1 MSVSAAE
8 LHRDAVFID
17 LHCDLLLTTT
27 LTGWD
32 WGKRH
37 RPNPFPGAPLM
48 GHVDIPRLRDGGVD
62 ALGLGLVTLPGQGPR
77 ALRRQLDLMDERIAR
92 HPDHLA
98 LATTAEEI
106 TACKSEGRIACFP
119 GLEGVHCLKGQLDLV
134 PELAARGLAYAGL
147 VHFHRNWAAAPMVG
161 WGADPDRPLTPA
173 GRALVA
179 SLRAQRI
186 LVDVAHL
193 NQAGL
198 VEVCESSDVPV
209 ICSHTACNAV
219 HQSPRGLDTLA
230 LEAIASTGGVIGVIF
245 VSFFLGRGGLDQV
258 VRHLR
263 HIKDT
268 VGADHC
274 AIGTD
279 WEGFALYPE
288 ALNSAEKLPALTDA
302 LVADGWT
309 GAEIRKAYGENFL
322 RVLDRVRG

>member
-1 MSVSAAE
+1 VSDSAAT

-37 RPNPFPGAPLM
+37 RPNPFPGAPLW
-48 GHVDIPRLRDGGVD
+48 GHVDIPRLRDGGVN
-62 ALGLGLVTLPGQGPR
+62 AMGLGLVTLPGQGSGT
-77 ALRRQLDLMDERIAR
+77 LRRQLDLMDARIAR
-92 HPDHLA
+92 HPEHLA
-98 LATTAEEI
+98 LATTAAEI
-106 TACKSEGRIACFP
+106 TACKSQGRIACFP
-119 GLEGVHCLKGQLDLV
+119 GLEGVHCLKGDLNLV
-134 PELAARGLAYAGL
+134 PELADRGLAYAGL

-161 WGADPDRPLTPA
+161 WGADLDRPLSEA
-173 GRALVA
+173 GRALVE
-179 SLRAQRI
+179 SLRAERV

-193 NQAGL
+193 NSAGL
-198 VEVCESSDVPV
+198 TEICESSNVPV
-209 ICSHTACNAV
+209 ICSHTTCNAV
-219 HQSPRGLDTLA
+219 HRSPRGLDTAA

-245 VSFFLGRGGLDQV
+245 VSFFLGRGGLSQV
-258 VRHLR
+258 VGHLR

-268 VGADHC
+268 VGVDHC

-288 ALNSAEKLPALTDA
+288 ALNSAEKLPVLTDA
-302 LVADGWT
+302 LLADGWT
-309 GAEIRKAYGENFL
+309 AAEIRKAYGENFL